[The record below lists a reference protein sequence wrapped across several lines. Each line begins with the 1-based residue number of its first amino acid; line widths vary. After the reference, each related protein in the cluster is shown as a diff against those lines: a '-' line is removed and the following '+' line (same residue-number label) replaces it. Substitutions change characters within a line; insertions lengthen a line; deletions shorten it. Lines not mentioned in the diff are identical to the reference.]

1 MIIVIPLEG
10 RVRAILHST
19 YLLARRLSETKY
31 SLSGDAF
38 NMTDV
43 TADQVF
49 ILPDT
54 VQVSE
59 GEALTEEM
67 KLQALPLETFVATSP
82 EEALA
87 DTLGL
92 VLRAYVADGRI
103 TDKELLRVQP
113 ALEGRL
119 WQPNLDVQIGDVYA
133 FANYLWRCI
142 QAHQTQGSW
151 LPDLTP
157 ALWRKV
163 KVVDDSIRV
172 WDSGIDY
179 LNSTSPFSGKIRCGG
194 CGGMYGSKVW
204 HSTSKYRRVIWQ
216 CNAKFQNGDKC
227 DTPHLT
233 EEAIQQKFIEAYNL
247 LLSDRLFIIQDTK
260 LVMEKLTSTKALE
273 TDINKLRED
282 MEVTAALMQQAIS
295 QNASMALDQEEYSR
309 RYNSLMERFYKNE
322 QSVAALEHESAGRN
336 AKRKELKTFI
346 TSLKNSDKVVTEFTP
361 MLWNSILDCMKIGAD
376 ENAQFV
382 FKNGMTISV

>member
-142 QAHQTQGSW
+142 QAHQTQGTW
-151 LPDLTP
+151 PPDLTP

-163 KVVDDSIRV
+163 EVVDDSIRV

-179 LNSTSPFSGKIRCGG
+179 VVGDVLAYPDADSLRYQCLQEHCSQVGWEPPNAASL
-194 CGGMYGSKVW
+194 
-204 HSTSKYRRVIWQ
+204 WQ
-216 CNAKFQNGDKC
+216 KKC
-227 DTPHLT
+227 
-233 EEAIQQKFIEAYNL
+233 EEEG
-247 LLSDRLFIIQDTK
+247 
-260 LVMEKLTSTKALE
+260 V
-273 TDINKLRED
+273 
-282 MEVTAALMQQAIS
+282 
-295 QNASMALDQEEYSR
+295 
-309 RYNSLMERFYKNE
+309 
-322 QSVAALEHESAGRN
+322 
-336 AKRKELKTFI
+336 
-346 TSLKNSDKVVTEFTP
+346 
-361 MLWNSILDCMKIGAD
+361 
-376 ENAQFV
+376 
-382 FKNGMTISV
+382 